1 MLKTAFIKLTLV
13 RHGNLGSICCLI
25 LSAEISFHFRIL
37 ICGYGR
43 KNGSYS
49 ISIFHINL
57 GNKYFFL
64 ETNKEFLSE
73 FEKNSSFLCIFN
85 LIQFKLDDD
94 ITMVSGLHDYLN
106 YPSFSVSTVI
116 EEACP

>member
-37 ICGYGR
+37 ICGFGR

-64 ETNKEFLSE
+64 ET
-73 FEKNSSFLCIFN
+73 KNFCPNLKRIRLFLCIFN